1 MKSNKPSAAKKT
13 FEIALCLISWF
24 ALVLQL
30 LLLKESFANFISYFT
45 ILSNLL
51 IAISLT
57 ATLCLA
63 NTSMGKYFSNVT
75 VQSGIALNI
84 FIVGLV
90 YNTVLRGIW
99 EPKGWQLVADNLLHV
114 AVPVLYVLY
123 WIVFIPKGSL
133 NWRNGILWAYFPLA
147 YLIYSLIR
155 GHFVGWYPYPFLN
168 VTEFGY
174 TKVLI
179 NAGFIVLAFFLFGS
193 LLIWLDGLMNKTK
206 STKPN

>member
-1 MKSNKPSAAKKT
+1 MTRSESSTSKNI
-13 FEIALCLISWF
+13 FEIGLCLICWF

-30 LLLKESFANFISYFT
+30 LLLKESFFNFISYFT

-57 ATLCLA
+57 TTLIST
-63 NTSMGKYFSNVT
+63 NTSTGKYFSDIK
-75 VQSGIALNI
+75 VQTGIALNI

-99 EPKGWQLVADNLLHV
+99 EPQGWQLVADNLLHV

-133 NWRNGILWAYFPLA
+133 KWKNGIQWTYFPLT
-147 YLIYSLIR
+147 YLIYSLVR

-168 VTEFGY
+168 VVEFGY
-174 TKVLI
+174 QKVFI
-179 NAGFIVLAFFLFGS
+179 NAGFIMLAFFLFGW
-193 LLIWLDGLMNKTK
+193 LMIWVDGLKKVEKTIV
-206 STKPN
+206 